1 MSLSR
6 ISILLLAGAS
16 AYAQSAAYYVV
27 FLRPHPERK
36 TLSKEEGDRIQ
47 GAHMANIGKM
57 AKDGVLV
64 AAGPF
69 GDKVHTISGIFVFK
83 VDSLESA
90 QRIAAQDPT
99 VIEHRNTVDVHAWAG
114 PPGIGDEY
122 FRLHKQDPKTPENM
136 QARPLFIYY
145 HGPSWDTKAAERDAL
160 LKAHVGYIDQLRS
173 QGKLAA
179 GGRIARPD
187 DMLALLVFRPMPD
200 EDSRRM
206 IEDDPAFK
214 AGVLRVEQHSWW
226 CADHVLPW

>member
-6 ISILLLAGAS
+6 ICILLLAAAS
-16 AYAQSAAYYVV
+16 GYAQSGTYYVV

-36 TLSKEEGDRIQ
+36 ELSKEESDRIQ
-47 GAHMANIGKM
+47 QAHMANIGKM
-57 AKDGVLV
+57 AKDGLLV

-69 GDKVHTISGIFVFK
+69 GDKVRTISGIFVFK

-90 QRIAAQDPT
+90 QRIAGQDPT
-99 VIEHRNTVDVHAWAG
+99 VIEHRNTVDAHAWAG
-114 PPGIGDEY
+114 PAGIGDEY
-122 FRLHKQDPKTPENM
+122 FRLHKRDPKTPENM
-136 QARPLFIYY
+136 QTRPLFIYY
-145 HGPSWDTKAAERDAL
+145 HGPSWDAKATERDAL
-160 LKAHVGYIDQLRS
+160 LTAHSGYIDRLRD

-187 DMLALLVFRPMPD
+187 EMLALVVFKPTPD
-200 EDSRRM
+200 EDARRL
-206 IEDDPAFK
+206 IEDDPAVK